1 VFQRLSRHGLKL
13 RTDKCQF
20 LQRQVKFLGHVV
32 DKSGISPDPEKTAAV
47 QGWPVPSTV
56 REVRAFLGLA
66 GYYRR
71 FIVNF
76 ARMAQPLNAL
86 LVGVSADK
94 KSSSR
99 KVEWS
104 TDCQDAFV
112 KLKTCLTQAPIL
124 AYADFSLP
132 FVLYT
137 DASHQGLGAVLSQIQ
152 EGQERVIAYAS
163 RSLHPAER
171 NNANYRSFNTIE
183 RECLA
188 IKWAVPTLR
197 YYLLGRAFTICSDHA
212 QLQWLHRMKDTN
224 ERITRWYLPLQPFK
238 FEVVHRLG
246 AQMVMANFFSRQ

>member
-1 VFQRLSRHGLKL
+1 M
-13 RTDKCQF
+13 
-20 LQRQVKFLGHVV
+20 KFLGHVV
-32 DKSGISPDPEKTAAV
+32 NRTGISPDPGKTAAV
-47 QGWPVPSTV
+47 QEWPVPSTV

-71 FIVNF
+71 FIANF

-86 LVGVSADK
+86 LVGVLAD

-99 KVEWS
+99 KIKWT

-112 KLKTCLTQAPIL
+112 NLKTCLTQAPIL

-152 EGQERVIAYAS
+152 DGQERVIAYAS

-171 NNANYRSFNTIE
+171 NDANYSSFKLE
-183 RECLA
+183 LLA
-188 IKWAVPTLR
+188 LK
-197 YYLLGRAFTICSDHA
+197 
-212 QLQWLHRMKDTN
+212 
-224 ERITRWYLPLQPFK
+224 
-238 FEVVHRLG
+238 
-246 AQMVMANFFSRQ
+246 